1 MKALAQGY
9 KKSLQ
14 TEKRSNISK
23 FKKEKLKVLQLLK
36 WLEFFY

>member
-23 FKKEKLKVLQLLK
+23 FKKEV
-36 WLEFFY
+36 EGT